1 MGMRLRSPTPLLA
14 LAEIT
19 LILTLYKYLL
29 ILKKIQVP
37 LHSAPSWEA
46 VIFNCDIPDQ
56 RKGVGERQTWGG

>member
-29 ILKKIQVP
+29 ILKKNSGPISFCPQ
-37 LHSAPSWEA
+37 LGSRYL
-46 VIFNCDIPDQ
+46 Q
-56 RKGVGERQTWGG
+56 L